1 MICVNYRFVCVL
13 YPTATKEKARQ
24 INRVF
29 RAYVYLAAFIIRN
42 LYRKSVNVESI
53 SESRGWEKKRK
64 WGRDKVM
71 ERDWK
76 GDRGK
81 KNSDRI
87 RLFF

>member
-53 SESRGWEKKRK
+53 SESRG
-64 WGRDKVM
+64 
-71 ERDWK
+71 
-76 GDRGK
+76 
-81 KNSDRI
+81 
-87 RLFF
+87 